1 MISLKLNSFFLM
13 PFCQNLPAYLRRS
26 MLELGEAGGL
36 GFEPGNQPREG
47 RMEQLREEL
56 SRLTGEK
63 AALQRIR
70 SRMQAVAFTG
80 RSRPLPRPPLAKSAQ
95 G

>member
-56 SRLTGEK
+56 VH
-63 AALQRIR
+63 
-70 SRMQAVAFTG
+70 AVRVG
-80 RSRPLPRPPLAKSAQ
+80 L